1 LILDQLI
8 LYRSLKLVEEI
19 YDESMYGDPDI
30 YRIKDIVHSV
40 DINHW
45 RSKQWLVDMFSQ
57 VYGFES
63 GKVFVA
69 GGWYGLLSFLLRK
82 RYPNKSFNIVSAD
95 MDPKCETFGYK
106 LFPDQDI
113 QFQTMDVVK
122 TDQTFDDCTAIICTS
137 CEHIDKDDLAFFIS
151 GKPENAWLILQTNN
165 YKDLASHVN
174 CSESLEE
181 FVDFVS
187 KVLPSDTYWAYKG
200 ALNLGDFTRYMVIV
214 R

>member
-1 LILDQLI
+1 MDQLI

-45 RSKQWLVDMFSQ
+45 KSKQWLVDMFSQ

-82 RYPNKSFNIVSAD
+82 R
-95 MDPKCETFGYK
+95 
-106 LFPDQDI
+106 
-113 QFQTMDVVK
+113 
-122 TDQTFDDCTAIICTS
+122 
-137 CEHIDKDDLAFFIS
+137 
-151 GKPENAWLILQTNN
+151 
-165 YKDLASHVN
+165 
-174 CSESLEE
+174 
-181 FVDFVS
+181 
-187 KVLPSDTYWAYKG
+187 
-200 ALNLGDFTRYMVIV
+200 
-214 R
+214 